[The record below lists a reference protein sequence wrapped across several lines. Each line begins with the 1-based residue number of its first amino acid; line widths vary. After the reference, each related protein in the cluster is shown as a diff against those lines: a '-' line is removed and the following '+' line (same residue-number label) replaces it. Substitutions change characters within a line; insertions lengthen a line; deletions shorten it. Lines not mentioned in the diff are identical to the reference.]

1 MLPFKGA
8 ALPKTDYFVTPLG
21 AVQVNKELS
30 AALTSQPGFKFLIWR
45 IKMNTAWRCSCL
57 LQKVLKIQ
65 NNSVVYGDASPQEL
79 SVALEPLLRQP
90 DTLLVVSG

>member
-30 AALTSQPGFKFLIWR
+30 AALTSQPGFKFFDLAH
-45 IKMNTAWRCSCL
+45 KNEHS
-57 LQKVLKIQ
+57 
-65 NNSVVYGDASPQEL
+65 
-79 SVALEPLLRQP
+79 LEVQLPFCRKY
-90 DTLLVVSG
+90 